1 MLNLA
6 EKKIENTLKDLS
18 NSLNTTFVGFFFK
31 GYPVKLI
38 TDLPEEKIKRVQ
50 FFLGRLILKSRSINE
65 IIKDFVEEYLF
76 IEGSEISI
84 YVQFID
90 DESSIVSIVDGSER
104 FSIVRLEHDIAKK
117 KLEKSMND
125 IKSFAEKYLEN
136 NPDIKEEFAKLEEVL
151 VSEGFVKELIS
162 TEKNTGK
169 VQIKE
174 EREEVKEKEKEGS
187 KEDKDNK
194 EIKENKE
201 LLKIKE
207 QLKQK
212 RKEKLKSLAGD
223 LENQKEEKIKELKK
237 EENTD
242 KDFQKTSEVKEED
255 IFDFDEF
262 LPLVMAPKE
271 KREEQKAK
279 ETEEKRDEIVD
290 IDEFMSLVD
299 RKGDK
304 EEKKKEDTNIT
315 EILPTTPKLSEEE
328 KEKEEKEREEVKED
342 LIDISSVKGEENK
355 EEIIE
360 INPEDIIFNEKE
372 EEKIE
377 EKGGLKEGQ
386 KDKIEPE
393 IIIDEFLEEE
403 IERKREHIN
412 PIEEEIEEQKE
423 TALEE
428 IKESYKK
435 QEEPIIEVESLEN
448 IIDEV
453 DEEIKKEKEKKE
465 HIEEE
470 DFLELKNLIGDINQD
485 EKEKET
491 KVLKP
496 NVEKKADFIDFEH
509 SKEVKKEEK
518 AKSTSDTEEK
528 EESSDIKYLN
538 YLVLDVLLKIF
549 AKEMGPI
556 AKVIFKRKLK
566 ELNIKKTKLTNR
578 ALKELINTLAEEIP
592 IEYRKKRFLEN
603 AKYLL

>member
-6 EKKIENTLKDLS
+6 EKKIEDTLKDLF
-18 NSLNTTFVGFFFK
+18 NNLNTIFVGFFFK
-31 GYPVKLI
+31 GYPVKVI
-38 TDLPEEKIKRVQ
+38 TDLPEEKIKKVQ

-76 IEGSEISI
+76 IEGSEVSI
-84 YVQFID
+84 YVQFMD

-117 KLEKSMND
+117 KLEKSIND

-136 NPDIKEEFAKLEEVL
+136 NPDIKDEFEKLEEVL
-151 VSEGFVKELIS
+151 ISEGFVKELIS
-162 TEKNTGK
+162 TEKK
-169 VQIKE
+169 AEKAPKRE
-174 EREEVKEKEKEGS
+174 EREEVKESKDIKETKEG
-187 KEDKDNK
+187 E
-194 EIKENKE
+194 EIS
-201 LLKIKE
+201 KIKE
-207 QLKQK
+207 QLKKK
-212 RKEKLKSLAGD
+212 RKEKLKSLTGN
-223 LENQKEEKIKELKK
+223 LESQIEDKTKEQKKEESLEKEEKASELKEK
-237 EENTD
+237 
-242 KDFQKTSEVKEED
+242 D

-262 LPLVMAPKE
+262 LPLVMASKDKKE
-271 KREEQKAK
+271 KQKPE
-279 ETEEKRDEIVD
+279 ETEEKKGETVS
-290 IDEFMSLVD
+290 IDESMSLVD
-299 RKGDK
+299 VGKDK
-304 EEKKKEDTNIT
+304 EKKEKEDTNIT
-315 EILPTTPKLSEEE
+315 EILPTTSKLSEGE
-328 KEKEEKEREEVKED
+328 KKEREKIKED
-342 LIDISSVKGEENK
+342 LTEISSIKEEEGK

-360 INPEDIIFNEKE
+360 ISPEDIIFNEKE
-372 EEKIE
+372 EEKAE
-377 EKGGLKEGQ
+377 EKEELKESQ
-386 KDKIEPE
+386 KEEVEPE
-393 IIIDEFLEEE
+393 IVVDEFLKEEL
-403 IERKREHIN
+403 ERKKEEIN

-428 IKESYKK
+428 VKESYKK
-435 QEEPIIEVESLEN
+435 EDEPIIEVESLEN

-485 EKEKET
+485 KKEEKESE
-491 KVLKP
+491 VLKP
-496 NVEKKADFIDFEH
+496 DLEKKTDFIDFEH
-509 SKEVKKEEK
+509 SKEVNKGKIP
-518 AKSTSDTEEK
+518 KSTSDTKGK

-566 ELNIKKTKLTNR
+566 ELNIKKTKLTSK